1 MKQVDYFEYIDSGV
15 IGRTSCSCIDDYIDQ
30 CLLYEWEYDG
40 EWYHA
45 HDFRDVI
52 SYIIMSVGD
61 ADSSKLEFNF
71 APYAEQY
78 SRQEMQ
84 IIEKLLDKLLQ
95 DKEELLRAESIGA
108 VDSYKFP

>member
-1 MKQVDYFEYIDSGV
+1 MKNVDYFEYIDSSV
-15 IGRTSCSCIDDYIDQ
+15 IGRTSCNYIDDYIDQ
-30 CLLYEWEYDG
+30 CLIYEWECDD

-52 SYIIMSVGD
+52 SYIIMTFGD

-71 APYAEQY
+71 APYIKQY
-78 SRQEMQ
+78 SRQEME
-84 IIEKLLDKLLQ
+84 IIEKLLDKLSQ
-95 DKEELLRAESIGA
+95 DKEELIKSESIKV

>member
-1 MKQVDYFEYIDSGV
+1 MKNVDYFEYIDSGV
-15 IGRTSCSCIDDYIDQ
+15 IGRTSCSYIDDYIDQ
-30 CLLYEWEYDG
+30 CLLYEWECDG

-71 APYAEQY
+71 APYTEQY
-78 SRQEMQ
+78 SEQEME

-95 DKEELLRAESIGA
+95 DKEELLRAKSIGT

>member
-1 MKQVDYFEYIDSGV
+1 MKDVDYFEYIDSSV
-15 IGRTSCSCIDDYIDQ
+15 IGRTSCSYIDDYIDQ
-30 CLLYEWEYDG
+30 CLLYEWECDG
-40 EWYHA
+40 EWCHA

-71 APYAEQY
+71 APYIEQY
-78 SRQEMQ
+78 SEQEME

-95 DKEELLRAESIGA
+95 DKEELLRAKSIEM